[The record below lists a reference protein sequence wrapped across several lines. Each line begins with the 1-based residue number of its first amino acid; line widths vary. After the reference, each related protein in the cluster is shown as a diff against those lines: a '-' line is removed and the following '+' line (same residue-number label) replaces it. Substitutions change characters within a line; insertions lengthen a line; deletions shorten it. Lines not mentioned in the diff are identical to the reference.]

1 MLRQVNKCNVNLSFS
16 PVNDLYQ
23 LKNKVIVVSGSTGV
37 LGSSLVDSL
46 AEEKAFLILLGRN
59 NKLLQKKINELYNK
73 TKAEYFVV
81 DVLNKSDLERVSVK
95 IIQKYKKIDVL
106 INAVGGNL
114 PGSIIEEN
122 SSIFEL
128 DENAFDD
135 VVNLNLKGTVLPSLV
150 FGKEM
155 SKNKSGAILNYSSMV
170 TDKVLTKVVG
180 YSAAKAAME
189 NFTKWMAVEM
199 SRKFDGK
206 IRVNAIAPGFFI
218 SKQNK
223 KLLIKENGKLTERA
237 EKIIAKTPMGRFGKP
252 EELSEAV
259 KFLCGDG
266 ASFIT
271 GIVLPIDGGFS
282 SFSGV

>member
-1 MLRQVNKCNVNLSFS
+1 M
-16 PVNDLYQ
+16 YQ

-37 LGSSLVDSL
+37 LGNSLVDSL

-59 NKLLQKKINELYNK
+59 NKLLQKKINELNNK
-73 TKAEYFVV
+73 TIAEYFVV
-81 DVLNKSDLERVSVK
+81 DVLNKSDLERVSLK

-155 SKNKSGAILNYSSMV
+155 SKDKSGAILNYS
-170 TDKVLTKVVG
+170 
-180 YSAAKAAME
+180 
-189 NFTKWMAVEM
+189 
-199 SRKFDGK
+199 
-206 IRVNAIAPGFFI
+206 
-218 SKQNK
+218 
-223 KLLIKENGKLTERA
+223 
-237 EKIIAKTPMGRFGKP
+237 
-252 EELSEAV
+252 
-259 KFLCGDG
+259 
-266 ASFIT
+266 
-271 GIVLPIDGGFS
+271 
-282 SFSGV
+282 

>member
-1 MLRQVNKCNVNLSFS
+1 M
-16 PVNDLYQ
+16 
-23 LKNKVIVVSGSTGV
+23 
-37 LGSSLVDSL
+37 
-46 AEEKAFLILLGRN
+46 
-59 NKLLQKKINELYNK
+59 
-73 TKAEYFVV
+73 
-81 DVLNKSDLERVSVK
+81 
-95 IIQKYKKIDVL
+95 
-106 INAVGGNL
+106 
-114 PGSIIEEN
+114 
-122 SSIFEL
+122 
-128 DENAFDD
+128 
-135 VVNLNLKGTVLPSLV
+135 NLKGTVLPSLV

-223 KLLIKENGKLTERA
+223 KLLIKENGKPTERA

-252 EELSEAV
+252 EELNEAV
-259 KFLCGDG
+259 KFLCSDG

>member
-1 MLRQVNKCNVNLSFS
+1 MYDDKSCKIPCENDTYYEFIQGFPDTKVNPPLNYTLTTAEVNRGKIQ
-16 PVNDLYQ
+16 PGGNTQLYQ
-23 LKNKVIVVSGSTGV
+23 NAPSRMF
-37 LGSSLVDSL
+37 DF
-46 AEEKAFLILLGRN
+46 KAP
-59 NKLLQKKINELYNK
+59 E
-73 TKAEYFVV
+73 
-81 DVLNKSDLERVSVK
+81 
-95 IIQKYKKIDVL
+95 
-106 INAVGGNL
+106 
-114 PGSIIEEN
+114 
-122 SSIFEL
+122 
-128 DENAFDD
+128 DD
-135 VVNLNLKGTVLPSLV
+135 VAKCISENTERFN
-150 FGKEM
+150 EE
-155 SKNKSGAILNYSSMV
+155 INY
-170 TDKVLTKVVG
+170 DI
-180 YSAAKAAME
+180 
-189 NFTKWMAVEM
+189 
-199 SRKFDGK
+199 DGK

>member
-1 MLRQVNKCNVNLSFS
+1 M
-16 PVNDLYQ
+16 YQ

-59 NKLLQKKINELYNK
+59 NKLLQKKINELNNK

-81 DVLNKSDLERVSVK
+81 DVLNKSDLEKVSAK
-95 IIQKYKKIDVL
+95 IILKYKKIDIL

-135 VVNLNLKGTVLPSLV
+135 VVNLNLKGTVIPSLV

-199 SRKFDGK
+199 SRKYDGK

>member
-1 MLRQVNKCNVNLSFS
+1 
-16 PVNDLYQ
+16 
-23 LKNKVIVVSGSTGV
+23 
-37 LGSSLVDSL
+37 
-46 AEEKAFLILLGRN
+46 
-59 NKLLQKKINELYNK
+59 
-73 TKAEYFVV
+73 
-81 DVLNKSDLERVSVK
+81 
-95 IIQKYKKIDVL
+95 
-106 INAVGGNL
+106 
-114 PGSIIEEN
+114 
-122 SSIFEL
+122 
-128 DENAFDD
+128 
-135 VVNLNLKGTVLPSLV
+135 
-150 FGKEM
+150 M